1 MIDVIAIQME
11 VGYNHLEHI
20 TKLKWVEVDKPGG
33 SGKTQPK
40 IATRTEMYDFVRDNP
55 RQAFA
60 ISQNDNKWAYL
71 EAVDA
76 HVQYVKTL
84 PDSTK
89 ADNLLS
95 LPRFK

>member
-11 VGYNHLEHI
+11 EGYNHLEHI
-20 TKLKWVEVDKPGG
+20 VKLKWVEADRPG
-33 SGKTQPK
+33 SPAKTQPK
-40 IATRTEMYDFVRDNP
+40 IATRKEMYDFVKDNP
-55 RQAFA
+55 EQVFA

-71 EAVDA
+71 EAVNA
-76 HVQYVKTL
+76 HVQYVKTM

-89 ADNLLS
+89 SDNLLS

>member
-1 MIDVIAIQME
+1 MIDVIAIQMDE
-11 VGYNHLEHI
+11 GRNHLEHI
-20 TKLKWVEVDKPGG
+20 SKLKWVETDKPGHAA
-33 SGKTQPK
+33 KTEAK
-40 IATRTEMYDFVRDNP
+40 IATRKEMYDFVKDNP
-55 RQAFA
+55 KQAFA
-60 ISQNDNKWAYL
+60 ISQNDNKYAYL
-71 EAVDA
+71 EAVNA